1 MKDLSVK
8 KQIESSIDSS
18 DNIEL
23 DSEGNCK
30 NTDVVKK
37 EFQLDGFTVTI
48 QARAL
53 KIPMANGEAY

>member
-1 MKDLSVK
+1 MKEMSATR
-8 KQIESSIDSS
+8 QIESGADSS

-53 KIPMANGEAY
+53 KIPMTNEEAY

>member
-1 MKDLSVK
+1 MKDLSAK

-48 QARAL
+48 
-53 KIPMANGEAY
+53 